1 MSSALY
7 TTVALLQ
14 LFMCLHN
21 VMQDI
26 IGMYI
31 QAVGNSS
38 TLVCEAASGLIII
51 FVLVRAVLVY
61 IFILSLY
68 STCL

>member
-1 MSSALY
+1 
-7 TTVALLQ
+7 
-14 LFMCLHN
+14 
-21 VMQDI
+21 MQDI
-26 IGMYI
+26 IGMYT

-38 TLVCEAASGLIII
+38 TLVCEAASGLIIII